1 MERWKNWKM
10 EKQTKP
16 WTCASKQ
23 KMRSAV
29 IIKNQCG
36 AKAVSLKKPCPSV
49 PKYKNLWIKTITHK
63 FMPRQQLQFY
73 WTQSYGVTVF
83 LFRHGLTRL
92 FLKGT
97 AWSAR
102 FFCFICYRLYYCID
116 TALSKWKDGKIE
128 RWKNKLSR
136 ELAQASRKCEAP
148 W

>member
-1 MERWKNWKM
+1 MQLFRRFFC
-10 EKQTKP
+10 EKRI
-16 WTCASKQ
+16 
-23 KMRSAV
+23 MRY
-29 IIKNQCG
+29 II
-36 AKAVSLKKPCPSV
+36 
-49 PKYKNLWIKTITHK
+49 WIFVTILLNTEL
-63 FMPRQQLQFY
+63 R
-73 WTQSYGVTVF
+73 SYSF

-148 W
+148 